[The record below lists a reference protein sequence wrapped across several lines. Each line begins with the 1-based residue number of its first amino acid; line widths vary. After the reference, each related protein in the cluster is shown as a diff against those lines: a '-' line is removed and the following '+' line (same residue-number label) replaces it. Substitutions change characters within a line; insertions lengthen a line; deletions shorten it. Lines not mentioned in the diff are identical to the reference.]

1 MIFLA
6 VTSIGYYIG
15 SECLIS
21 MFMENDVIVEYGS
34 SFLRG
39 FCIATPFL
47 AVDFLAV
54 GVFQACGM
62 GKKSF
67 IFAVMRK
74 IVLEIPALYI
84 LNYLFPLYGLAYAQ
98 FVAELIL
105 AIAAVIFL
113 VRMFYELDAAG
124 RASVRSNN

>member
-15 SECLIS
+15 SEGLIS

-84 LNYLFPLYGLAYAQ
+84 LNYLPCSRFTDWLTLSLSQSLYLRLQ
-98 FVAELIL
+98 Q
-105 AIAAVIFL
+105 
-113 VRMFYELDAAG
+113 
-124 RASVRSNN
+124 